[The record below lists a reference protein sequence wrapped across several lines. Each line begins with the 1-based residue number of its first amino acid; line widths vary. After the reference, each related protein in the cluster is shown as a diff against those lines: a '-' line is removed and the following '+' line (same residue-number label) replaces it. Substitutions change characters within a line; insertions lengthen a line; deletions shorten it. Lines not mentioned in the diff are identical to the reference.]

1 MEEKGTL
8 IHLLS
13 LPPLGQHGLS
23 LLSASR
29 QSSHFSSLGHL
40 VSALPSVQVPCCF
53 GLLVPTKL
61 TLNDLF
67 VPMTSSGFVSFCVF
81 LYSLRLFCIAPL
93 YPKSKIVDVLVTHP
107 DTVNNAQVEQGVLIC
122 GGSLVAKS
130 CPTLASPWTVAR
142 KVPLSLGFSK
152 QEHWS
157 GLPFPCP
164 GDLPGKIEPGS
175 PALQADSLLTELPG
189 KPLIYDFSFS

>member
-61 TLNDLF
+61 TLNDIF

-81 LYSLRLFCIAPL
+81 LYSLRLFCIPL
-93 YPKSKIVDVLVTHP
+93 CIPNPKLWKREFDQLWLYQLPI
-107 DTVNNAQVEQGVLIC
+107 LIQ
-122 GGSLVAKS
+122 STM
-130 CPTLASPWTVAR
+130 PR
-142 KVPLSLGFSK
+142 
-152 QEHWS
+152 WS
-157 GLPFPCP
+157 RV
-164 GDLPGKIEPGS
+164 S
-175 PALQADSLLTELPG
+175 
-189 KPLIYDFSFS
+189 